1 MVGKNGVYHIIT
13 EAMAPLHDYL
23 RLWWWNC
30 ELPDRR
36 QCKTWWTLV
45 ICTLKKTGSG
55 LLGYKRCWKQ
65 TFYCLITFRFPVSL
79 YLRVALQSNAERC
92 WGLSCLKTVWTCLDL
107 GIATDLG
114 VHLSSVLHHFHHID
128 APCRYWRLD
137 SGIGFTLLEWH
148 KVTPPCFG
156 WPVFSSSTIRFGQAR
171 PDCCGRWGWGHAL
184 HFPAVHACFRAGL
197 RDQTW
202 PGRSTFLL
210 DLTRTNRRLDWGDDG
225 RCMFDARFFL
235 IQYYIY
241 NIIIYNIVSIMYIV
255 LYIALE
261 GWPSIC
267 MCADLGMVCYWF
279 CLDLFGEQIGQALVN
294 TIKYHKYPC
303 KTV

>member
-1 MVGKNGVYHIIT
+1 MGSTTSQPRQWHPFTIT
-13 EAMAPLHDYL
+13 SGYDDETVNFLIAGRAKRGEPQSFAH
-23 RLWWWNC
+23 
-30 ELPDRR
+30 
-36 QCKTWWTLV
+36 
-45 ICTLKKTGSG
+45 KKTGSG

-156 WPVFSSSTIRFGQAR
+156 WPVFSSNTIRFGQAR

-210 DLTRTNRRLDWGDDG
+210 DLTRTNRLLDWGDDG
-225 RCMFDARFFL
+225 RCTFDARFFL
-235 IQYYIY
+235 IQYYIF
-241 NIIIYNIVSIMYIV
+241 II
-255 LYIALE
+255 
-261 GWPSIC
+261 
-267 MCADLGMVCYWF
+267 
-279 CLDLFGEQIGQALVN
+279 
-294 TIKYHKYPC
+294 
-303 KTV
+303 

>member
-156 WPVFSSSTIRFGQAR
+156 WPVFSSNTIRFGQAR
-171 PDCCGRWGWGHAL
+171 PDCCGRWGWGHAFISL
-184 HFPAVHACFRAGL
+184 LSTLVSELVSETKHGLVEAHFYWISREPTDVWIGEMM
-197 RDQTW
+197 
-202 PGRSTFLL
+202 
-210 DLTRTNRRLDWGDDG
+210 GD
-225 RCMFDARFFL
+225 
-235 IQYYIY
+235 
-241 NIIIYNIVSIMYIV
+241 
-255 LYIALE
+255 
-261 GWPSIC
+261 
-267 MCADLGMVCYWF
+267 VCLMHGFSWY
-279 CLDLFGEQIGQALVN
+279 N
-294 TIKYHKYPC
+294 TIYII
-303 KTV
+303 